1 MSLFK
6 NEVLNTIREL
16 ESKFFTELSRKNA
29 ELNFN
34 LTSFNEKVNSILD
47 SNRKMIESV
56 TSQKLNFE
64 KIKQLESN
72 MKYRDEVQ
80 TTHDIKISFI
90 TSEMEKMK
98 FKYDKIISENVLIP
112 GYIGHGCNF
121 KNLKDFIVSSMEEI
135 RKLKDEK
142 EVIKREEKDL
152 KSFME
157 SKMKNITSMVDYNST
172 RIKEYAYTK
181 ENEIESMFDDKFKYY
196 NEKSLQSNKKLIE
209 NQNNLE
215 EKIKE
220 ISHEIG
226 QINNKKNDFN
236 SLANIR
242 FEEINKK
249 EDEINQKLFLA
260 FYDIKEFQKM
270 KKELAEEIKNIY
282 SKIDSLSK
290 NSNQEKTTKASYNSS
305 KNVFNLHSYM
315 NKNPNI
321 NISNNYKNI
330 YNIKNYGSMIKS
342 TLPNMKTNTIQ
353 NNEISDKKPE
363 KKSVNKNK
371 RKELNFIPN
380 SFSDKKFILKENNL
394 IKTTQNHKERNINK
408 KYNFSED
415 KKKSS
420 KAKEEKDLSKIIF
433 DKIRIKGDEK
443 VLSDKKIKNFFTTL
457 EAHFFKKNL
466 KLANLEYNK
475 KVSSKLESISQD
487 EDLEKSS
494 TLNNINTN
502 NNKNAT
508 NIRNNNNN
516 KNTTDKR
523 NNNNTIFNKKN
534 NETFTINSYINNI
547 KNKKLFNALNNN
559 NNKKDLKSS
568 MVHKKAQTPIRSS
581 TKVDCYMVNLNL
593 LDVPNINDKNLSN
606 YSRNEKVYNIRKINS
621 VDSKRKK
628 KNIHLFEKIDF
639 KFYNSKNK
647 RRHLFNIYI
656 YKNPRILNKKDKYL
670 LTKIFKTY
678 LFCT

>member
-1 MSLFK
+1 MNLFK
-6 NEVLNTIREL
+6 NEVLNKIREL
-16 ESKFFTELSRKNA
+16 ETKFFTEISRKNA
-29 ELNFN
+29 EINYNF
-34 LTSFNEKVNSILD
+34 TSFNEKVNSILD
-47 SNRKMIESV
+47 SNRKMIESI

-72 MKYRDEVQ
+72 MKHRDEAL

-112 GYIGHGCNF
+112 GYIGPGCNF
-121 KNLKDFIVSSMEEI
+121 KNLKDFIVISMEEI

-142 EVIKREEKDL
+142 EVIKREEKNL
-152 KSFME
+152 KSVME
-157 SKMKNITSMVDYNST
+157 SKMKNITSMVEYNST
-172 RIKEYAYTK
+172 RIKDYAYTK
-181 ENEIESMFDDKFKYY
+181 EHEIENMFDDKFKYY

-220 ISHEIG
+220 ISNEIG

-282 SKIDSLSK
+282 AKIDSISK

-315 NKNPNI
+315 NKKPNI

-342 TLPNMKTNTIQ
+342 ILPNMKSNTIQ
-353 NNEISDKKPE
+353 NKEISDKKPE
-363 KKSVNKNK
+363 KKSINKNNK
-371 RKELNFIPN
+371 KELSFIPN

-394 IKTTQNHKERNINK
+394 IKTTQNHIERNINK

-415 KKKSS
+415 KKESS
-420 KAKEEKDLSKIIF
+420 KAKEEKGLRKIIF
-433 DKIRIKGDEK
+433 DKIQIKGDEK

-457 EAHFFKKNL
+457 ETHSFKKNL

-475 KVSSKLESISQD
+475 KVSSKVESINED
-487 EDLEKSS
+487 EDLEKSN
-494 TLNNINTN
+494 TLNNINANNNKNAINIRNNN

-508 NIRNNNNN
+508 NIRNNNNT
-516 KNTTDKR
+516 KNTTDNR
-523 NNNNTIFNKKN
+523 NNNNNIIFNKKS

-547 KNKKLFNALNNN
+547 KNQKIFNALNNN
-559 NNKKDLKSS
+559 NNKKDIKSS
-568 MVHKKAQTPIRSS
+568 MVQKKSQTPIRSS
-581 TKVDCYMVNLNL
+581 TTVDCFMVNLNL

-606 YSRNEKVYNIRKINS
+606 YSQNEKVYNIRKINS

-628 KNIHLFEKIDF
+628 KNIHLFEKTDF
-639 KFYNSKNK
+639 INQNF
-647 RRHLFNIYI
+647 
-656 YKNPRILNKKDKYL
+656 
-670 LTKIFKTY
+670 
-678 LFCT
+678 

>member
-1 MSLFK
+1 MILFK
-6 NEVLNTIREL
+6 NEVLNKIREL
-16 ESKFFTELSRKNA
+16 EAKFFTEISRKNA
-29 ELNFN
+29 EINYN

-72 MKYRDEVQ
+72 MKHRDEVL

-90 TSEMEKMK
+90 TSEMEKIK

-112 GYIGHGCNF
+112 GYIGPGCNF
-121 KNLKDFIVSSMEEI
+121 KNLKDFIVCSMEEI

-142 EVIKREEKDL
+142 ELIKREEKDL
-152 KSFME
+152 KSIME

-181 ENEIESMFDDKFKYY
+181 EHEIENMFDDKFKYY

-236 SLANIR
+236 SLASIR

-249 EDEINQKLFLA
+249 EDEINQKLLLA

-270 KKELAEEIKNIY
+270 KKELSEEIKNIY

-315 NKNPNI
+315 NKKPNI

-363 KKSVNKNK
+363 KKSINKNN
-371 RKELNFIPN
+371 RKELSFIPN

-394 IKTTQNHKERNINK
+394 IKTTQNHIERNINK

-415 KKKSS
+415 KKESS

-433 DKIRIKGDEK
+433 DKIQIKGDEK

-457 EAHFFKKNL
+457 ETHSFKKNL

-475 KVSSKLESISQD
+475 KVSSKVESINED
-487 EDLEKSS
+487 EDLEKSN
-494 TLNNINTN
+494 TLNNINANNKKNAINIRNNN

-508 NIRNNNNN
+508 NIRNNNNT
-516 KNTTDKR
+516 KNTTDNR
-523 NNNNTIFNKKN
+523 NNNIIFNKKS

-547 KNKKLFNALNNN
+547 KNQKIFTALNNN
-559 NNKKDLKSS
+559 NNKKDIKSS
-568 MVHKKAQTPIRSS
+568 MVQKKSQTPIRNP
-581 TKVDCYMVNLNL
+581 TTVDCFMVNLNL
-593 LDVPNINDKNLSN
+593 LDVPNINGKNLSN
-606 YSRNEKVYNIRKINS
+606 YSQNEKVYNIRKINS

-628 KNIHLFEKIDF
+628 KNIHLFEKTDF
-639 KFYNSKNK
+639 INQNF
-647 RRHLFNIYI
+647 
-656 YKNPRILNKKDKYL
+656 
-670 LTKIFKTY
+670 
-678 LFCT
+678 